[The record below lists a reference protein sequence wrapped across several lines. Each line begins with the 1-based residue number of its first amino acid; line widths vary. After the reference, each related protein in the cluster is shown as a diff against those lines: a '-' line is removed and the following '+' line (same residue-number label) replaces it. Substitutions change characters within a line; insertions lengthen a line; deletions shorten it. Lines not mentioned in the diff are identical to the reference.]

1 MNESKDECTNSA
13 LDRVEINDTVRE
25 IFDGIFDGP
34 MDEFKKPLKVIKDN
48 HFGLVWRDENERDE
62 KVRSVARAF
71 LYDLTTNLG
80 SKHADAA
87 KHIEGSTCE
96 LFLQYAHKKLDESLL
111 GQEPFENS
119 CTEIKQQIK
128 KKTSQIKAT
137 LEISHDDQPVQKS
150 NLDLMIS
157 ETDLLDPIH
166 MRHALLC
173 CKAANECKDSE
184 SWENSLK
191 DLEENGETHLLSDL
205 CVSYENEQVPKYVM
219 ARCGDVLHVSF
230 KGVQTHNFGST
241 EKSYRGEICTGM
253 LSITICLV
261 ITSTIGYSICLL
273 YKPT

>member
-1 MNESKDECTNSA
+1 MNQREGECTNST
-13 LDRVEINDTVRE
+13 LEYVETSETVRE
-25 IFDGIFDGP
+25 IFDDIFDGP

-48 HFGLVWRDENERDE
+48 QFGLLWQEENELEE

-71 LYDLTTNLG
+71 LYDITTNLS
-80 SKHADAA
+80 SKHAEAA
-87 KHIEGSTCE
+87 KHIEGSTCD
-96 LFLQYAHKKLDESLL
+96 LFLQYAHKKLDDSLL

-119 CTEIKQQIK
+119 CKEIKQLIK

-137 LEISHDDQPVQKS
+137 LEVNHDDQPVQKS
-150 NLDLMIS
+150 NLDVMIS

-205 CVSYENEQVPKYVM
+205 CVSYENKHVPKYVM
-219 ARCGDVLHVSF
+219 ARCGDVLYVSF
-230 KGVQTHNFGST
+230 KGVQTRNFGGT
-241 EKSYRGEICTGM
+241 EKSHRGEICTGM
-253 LSITICLV
+253 FNITI
-261 ITSTIGYSICLL
+261 
-273 YKPT
+273 